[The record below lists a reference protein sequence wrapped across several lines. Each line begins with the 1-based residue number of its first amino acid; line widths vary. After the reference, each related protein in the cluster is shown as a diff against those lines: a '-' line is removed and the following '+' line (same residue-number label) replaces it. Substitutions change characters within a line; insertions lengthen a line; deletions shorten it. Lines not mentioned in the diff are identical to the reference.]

1 MHGECGR
8 WRWQGCGRGRAG
20 SVGDATRRERR
31 TAVVIGKPKPRI
43 SSCIAETISPGPSVF
58 LRTPRT
64 PLMTHWDMEYR
75 NALKMLSSWPTW

>member
-1 MHGECGR
+1 M
-8 WRWQGCGRGRAG
+8 
-20 SVGDATRRERR
+20 
-31 TAVVIGKPKPRI
+31 VIGKPKPRI